1 MNKFV
6 RAAQTSHSLSLAAME
21 EASREGL
28 READLEHMF
37 LALVI
42 DAQPAGHALRSLGI
56 DLDSARR
63 AVKEQH
69 DAQLASLGIEAS
81 FPEAGRIVFHETDG
95 YQWSPRAL
103 DVIAKSSRHGNT
115 GDAAAVLR
123 ELVAEPSG
131 LINDILARLDTT
143 SDAVIER
150 LNQHDPFV
158 EKSAPAGG
166 KNVPA
171 GGIGVPTGGKSAPA
185 GGIGVPTGASVTMR
199 IAGSSETFVPAPLNE
214 VWVFLADPTHV
225 PMWEPSIGNIDS
237 TSQDAMPGSVW
248 EGAVW
253 EGAAPTSHP
262 NGKPMRIKARFRR
275 RSIELVAAHRPDRIA
290 WSFGYPDV
298 ARVNPVLTEFSL
310 TATTGGTHVRISK
323 SRPRRQGWRGLITV
337 PLRPIQKFLMWIAVS
352 QTASA
357 ISRAFR

>member
-123 ELVAEPSG
+123 ALVAEPSG

-143 SDAVIER
+143 SEAVIER
-150 LNQHDPFV
+150 LNQHDPFA
-158 EKSAPAGG
+158 EKSAPG
-166 KNVPA
+166 
-171 GGIGVPTGGKSAPA
+171 GGIGVLTG
-185 GGIGVPTGASVTMR
+185 VSVTMR
-199 IAGSSETFVPAPLNE
+199 IVGSSETFVPAPLNE

-225 PMWEPSIGNIDS
+225 PMGDPSIGSIDS
-237 TSQDAMPGSVW
+237 TSLDAMPGS
-248 EGAVW
+248 VW

-262 NGKPMRIKARFRR
+262 NGKPMRIKSQFRR

-298 ARVNPVLTEFSL
+298 ARSNPVLTEFSL
-310 TATTGGTHVRISK
+310 AATTGGTHVRISK

>member
-6 RAAQTSHSLSLAAME
+6 RAAQTSHSLSLTAME

-28 READLEHMF
+28 RAADIEHMF

-103 DVIAKSSRHGNT
+103 DVIAKSSRHRNT

-143 SDAVIER
+143 SEAVIER
-150 LNQHDPFV
+150 LNQHDPFA
-158 EKSAPAGG
+158 EKSAPG
-166 KNVPA
+166 
-171 GGIGVPTGGKSAPA
+171 GGIGVLTG
-185 GGIGVPTGASVTMR
+185 VSVTMR
-199 IAGSSETFVPAPLNE
+199 IVGSSETFVPAPLNE

-225 PMWEPSIGNIDS
+225 PMWDPSIGSIDS
-237 TSQDAMPGSVW
+237 TSLDAMPGSVW
-248 EGAVW
+248 EGSVW

-262 NGKPMRIKARFRR
+262 NGKPMRIKSQFRR
-275 RSIELVAAHRPDRIA
+275 RSIELVAAHRPDRIT
-290 WSFGYPDV
+290 WNFGYPDV
-298 ARVNPVLTEFSL
+298 ARSNPVLTEFSL
-310 TATTGGTHVRISK
+310 AATTGGTHVRISK
-323 SRPRRQGWRGLITV
+323 SRPRRQGWRGLIAM